1 MKRPTPKTIDPLE
14 WNFRDVPKV
23 CISDCLLWELAR
35 EAPGRRRAIEA
46 WLSTKIEGVTVKRR
60 LRLPML
66 GFNGIDRV
74 GDVIRAGR
82 KAAGNSR
89 LLDLLLTRK
98 DFPRPWA
105 TAPKTRLVIR
115 DSNWCSPPLIAPL
128 RDSLNWYIQHV
139 TPKTLEAF
147 GSMHYHAMLIEVH
160 PPYGRDVESMLAE
173 IVKTLRPWLKAQL
186 ASRPEARKRGAQAH
200 VPMDELRSLVAHRLH
215 KAGFTYDAAHAW
227 LEPHKQADYAPH
239 CCERSWSRY
248 LQRARELLEQTER
261 DS

>member
-14 WNFRDVPKV
+14 WNFQDVPKD
-23 CISDCLLWELAR
+23 CIADCLLWELAR
-35 EAPGRRRAIEA
+35 EAPARRRAIEA
-46 WLSTKIEGVTVKRR
+46 WLATKIEDLTVKRR
-60 LRLPML
+60 LRMPMF

-89 LLDLLLTRK
+89 LLDLLLARR
-98 DFPRPWA
+98 DFPRPWLA
-105 TAPKTRLVIR
+105 APKTRLVVKHA
-115 DSNWCSPPLIAPL
+115 SMPPCAPL
-128 RDSLNWYIQHV
+128 RESLNWYIQNA

-147 GSMHYHAMLIEVH
+147 GSMHYHAMLIELH

-186 ASRPEARKRGAQAH
+186 ASRPEARKRGAQSHA
-200 VPMDELRSLVAHRLH
+200 PMDDLRGLVAYRLH
-215 KAGFTYDAAHAW
+215 NAGFTYTAARAW
-227 LEPHKQADYAPH
+227 LEPHKQARSAPY
-239 CCERSWSRY
+239 CCERSWRRY
-248 LQRARELLEQTER
+248 LRRARELLEQTER